1 MDGYNLFGK
10 SKYFAPRV
18 RWSILEK
25 RVEKVKEAA
34 KEYEDAFNNVMAIK
48 NVDTN
53 FNKVS
58 IMVIKLVPLTS
69 VIVPAWEKNKT
80 KQEFRLSKARQ
91 SITILNI
98 FRFTVYMIF
107 KLTMCN
113 ECPKTYPI

>member
-1 MDGYNLFGK
+1 MDGYNIFGK

-25 RVEKVKEAA
+25 RVDKVKEAA

-58 IMVIKLVPLTS
+58 VMVIKSVLDILTN
-69 VIVPAWEKNKT
+69 VIVTVSGNKRKNSVYQKHNS
-80 KQEFRLSKARQ
+80 QEP
-91 SITILNI
+91 
-98 FRFTVYMIF
+98 Y
-107 KLTMCN
+107 
-113 ECPKTYPI
+113 

>member
-25 RVEKVKEAA
+25 RVDKVKEAA
-34 KEYEDAFNNVMAIK
+34 EEYEDAFNNVMAIK

-58 IMVIKLVPLTS
+58 VMVIKLVPLTN
-69 VIVPAWEKNKT
+69 VIVPASGKKKKNKN
-80 KQEFRLSKARQ
+80 S
-91 SITILNI
+91 
-98 FRFTVYMIF
+98 VYQ
-107 KLTMCN
+107 KHDSQ
-113 ECPKTYPI
+113 

>member
-1 MDGYNLFGK
+1 MDGYNIFGK

-25 RVEKVKEAA
+25 RVDKVKEAA

-58 IMVIKLVPLTS
+58 VVVITS
-69 VIVPAWEKNKT
+69 VLDLVTNVIGTASGNKRKN
-80 KQEFRLSKARQ
+80 S
-91 SITILNI
+91 
-98 FRFTVYMIF
+98 VYQ
-107 KLTMCN
+107 KHDGQ
-113 ECPKTYPI
+113 

>member
-25 RVEKVKEAA
+25 RVDKVKEAA

-53 FNKVS
+53 FNQVSAKV
-58 IMVIKLVPLTS
+58 LTFVLQTFS
-69 VIVPAWEKNKT
+69 PPQWCGLLDDKDI
-80 KQEFRLSKARQ
+80 
-91 SITILNI
+91 IL
-98 FRFTVYMIF
+98 
-107 KLTMCN
+107 L
-113 ECPKTYPI
+113 